1 MKTSVLLAGL
11 VLVAASGATWAKMP
25 PPTDAQK
32 AQAAEAKAKAD
43 DAAKRD
49 AGLLGKAQD
58 KAVANYRK
66 TKGGAKAPV
75 AKAAK

>member
-1 MKTSVLLAGL
+1 MILLAGL
-11 VLVAASGATWAKMP
+11 MFIAASGSTWAKMP

-49 AGLLGKAQD
+49 AGLLVKAQD

-66 TKGGAKAPV
+66 NKGGAKPPV
-75 AKAAK
+75 AKTAKK